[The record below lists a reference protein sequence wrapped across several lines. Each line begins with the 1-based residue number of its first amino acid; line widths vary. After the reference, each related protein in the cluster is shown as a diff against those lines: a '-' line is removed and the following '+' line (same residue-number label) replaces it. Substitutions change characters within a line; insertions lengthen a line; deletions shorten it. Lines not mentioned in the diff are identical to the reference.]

1 MSDEINRI
9 NPTVVEGAED
19 IHGAETFDA
28 DYSPLNRPAFSWR
41 DNMAQSRRTLDDKQ
55 VGDMVKMRRM
65 GRGRFDA
72 QGYNDRMDESMGMSR
87 KETKMEQSMKDRRD
101 ESKGM
106 EKGMGRR
113 AYQRVGT
120 MDAESIGSIIG
131 NLIPEPHFIGFEEIR
146 QEKMKNQNTKDAE
159 SFEAMEDVI
168 DRYDIDMY
176 SLMTFMAFQDPTEL
190 SVVKQAIDEMGCDRD
205 TVRWAINWW
214 EKAWGGVPEETLNY
228 LGLNYDDY
236 NAEDDVDILYER
248 WKDGELTDEE
258 TLSLIDILDY
268 SYSDNDGKRLSH
280 MIRWIEDENSE
291 GMNNL
296 RIGIKER
303 FGAETFGA
311 ERRYRY
317 GNRYITRDSKGRF
330 KKNVDVGRSLSADR
344 RQKAKIVKGVGQG
357 GSGDY
362 KAESFSADILY
373 DAKIRLKN
381 PKDAKYITPSIE
393 DGMEF
398 GEGEGVL
405 SSRVKTDSEAEG
417 FGAEEY
423 KHCDGCEEVR
433 SIDEFSLSNDPEQTL
448 TEGEV
453 CDYCFGDT
461 YYGAEGFNT
470 EETMLGSIGE
480 GNDFGQME
488 AEEDYYTRD
497 ATFVCPES
505 DCGCRGCYGC
515 MGEDENPNCRCCGY
529 VFKDGPTGMGEHT
542 TYQCSCGVR
551 ACDGC
556 IGEDDPTCPSCGIVF
571 VHTTG
576 PFDEQG
582 NYIGSAEG
590 DVVDL
595 TQGVLAKGGVRV
607 GGMTASAIVL
617 AIAGMSGY
625 YYARR

>member
-28 DYSPLNRPAFSWR
+28 DYSPLNRPSFSWR
-41 DNMAQSRRTLDDKQ
+41 DNMAQSRRTLDKKQ

-146 QEKMKNQNTKDAE
+146 QEKMKNQNTKDAQGYDDKLDE
-159 SFEAMEDVI
+159 SMGMSNRESSMKQSMKDRRDESKGMEKGMGRRAYQRVGTMDAESCGNCGNSLVMNAEGEHGCGCGTEMEAEETMLGSIGEGNDFGQMEAETFGAERSDDGIVYVDEDNSIRLAKGSNWMKGIGGIEEHYVEGCMSCHEELDGYRTKYVVSPSERWAYCMECFDEMKGRDDVI
-168 DRYDIDMY
+168 
-176 SLMTFMAFQDPTEL
+176 
-190 SVVKQAIDEMGCDRD
+190 
-205 TVRWAINWW
+205 IN
-214 EKAWGGVPEETLNY
+214 
-228 LGLNYDDY
+228 D
-236 NAEDDVDILYER
+236 
-248 WKDGELTDEE
+248 
-258 TLSLIDILDY
+258 
-268 SYSDNDGKRLSH
+268 
-280 MIRWIEDENSE
+280 
-291 GMNNL
+291 
-296 RIGIKER
+296 
-303 FGAETFGA
+303 AETFGA

-488 AEEDYYTRD
+488 AE
-497 ATFVCPES
+497 
-505 DCGCRGCYGC
+505 
-515 MGEDENPNCRCCGY
+515 
-529 VFKDGPTGMGEHT
+529 
-542 TYQCSCGVR
+542 
-551 ACDGC
+551 
-556 IGEDDPTCPSCGIVF
+556 
-571 VHTTG
+571 
-576 PFDEQG
+576 
-582 NYIGSAEG
+582 G